1 MKLSYA
7 ITTCNEVDETI
18 RLVSQLL
25 NYKEANSEIVVLLD
39 TPKAPIELVEYLE
52 LQANADHITLIESEF
67 DNNFAQWKNLL
78 NSHCEGDWIF
88 QLDADEYLEPDLIHN
103 LEALLESNVDK
114 DMIVVPRI
122 NTVEGLTEAHIQ
134 KWGWQVNEKGW
145 VNFPDVQTRIY
156 KNSDKIGWSGK
167 VHERIVGFESY
178 TSFPA
183 DEIYCIKHPKT
194 IERQIKQNSYYDTIN
209 NI

>member
-7 ITTCNEVDETI
+7 ITACNEVEETI
-18 RLVSQLL
+18 KLVTQLL
-25 NYKEANSEIVVLLD
+25 NYKEQNSEIVVLLD

-52 LQANADHITLIESEF
+52 LQANADYITLIESEF
-67 DNNFAQWKNLL
+67 DNDFAQWKNFL
-78 NSHCEGDWIF
+78 NSHCKGDWIF
-88 QLDADEYLEPDLIHN
+88 QLDADEHLTPDLIVN
-103 LEALLESNVDK
+103 MESLLDANTDK

-134 KWGWQVNEKGW
+134 KWRWSVNEKGW
-145 VNFPDVQTRIY
+145 VNFPDYQTRIF

-167 VHERIVGFESY
+167 VHERIVGFKSY
-178 TSFPA
+178 TNFPV

-194 IERQIKQNSYYDTIN
+194 IDRQEKQNNYYDTL
-209 NI
+209 

>member
-7 ITTCNEVDETI
+7 ITACNEVEETI
-18 RLVSQLL
+18 KLVTQLL
-25 NYKEANSEIVVLLD
+25 NYKEQNSEIVVLLD

-52 LQANADHITLIESEF
+52 LQANADYITLIESEF
-67 DNNFAQWKNLL
+67 DNDFAQWKNFL
-78 NSHCEGDWIF
+78 NSHCKGDWIF
-88 QLDADEYLEPDLIHN
+88 QLDADEHLTPDLIVN
-103 LEALLESNVDK
+103 MESLLDANTDK

-134 KWGWQVNEKGW
+134 KWRWSVNEKGW
-145 VNFPDVQTRIY
+145 VNFPDYQTRIF

-178 TSFPA
+178 TNFPV

-194 IERQIKQNSYYDTIN
+194 IDRQERQNSYYSTL
-209 NI
+209 

>member
-7 ITTCNEVDETI
+7 ITACNEVEETI
-18 RLVSQLL
+18 KLVTQLL
-25 NYKEANSEIVVLLD
+25 NYKEQNSEIVVLLD

-52 LQANADHITLIESEF
+52 LQANADYITLIESEF
-67 DNNFAQWKNLL
+67 DNDFAQWKNFL
-78 NSHCEGDWIF
+78 NFHCKGDWIF
-88 QLDADEYLEPDLIHN
+88 QLDADEHLTPDLIVN
-103 LEALLESNVDK
+103 MESLLDANTDK

-134 KWGWQVNEKGW
+134 KWGWSVNEKGW
-145 VNFPDVQTRIY
+145 VNFPDYQTRIF

-178 TSFPA
+178 TNFPA

-194 IERQIKQNSYYDTIN
+194 IDRQEKQNSYYDTL
-209 NI
+209 

>member
-7 ITTCNEVDETI
+7 ITACNEVEETI
-18 RLVSQLL
+18 RLVNQLL
-25 NYKEANSEIVVLLD
+25 NYKEENSEIVVLLD
-39 TPKAPIELVEYLE
+39 TPKAPTELVEYLE
-52 LQANADHITLIESEF
+52 IQGKSDHITLIESEF
-67 DNNFAQWKNLL
+67 DNDFAQWKNFL
-78 NSHCEGDWIF
+78 NSHCKGEWIF
-88 QLDADEYLEPDLIHN
+88 QLDADEYLTPDLIVN
-103 LEALLESNVDK
+103 LVDILNTNTDK

-122 NTVEGLTEAHIQ
+122 NTVEGLTEEHIK
-134 KWGWQVNEKGW
+134 KWGWNVNEKGW

-178 TSFPA
+178 TNFPA

-194 IERQIKQNSYYDTIN
+194 IDRQEKQNSYYSTL
-209 NI
+209 

>member
-7 ITTCNEVDETI
+7 ITACNEVEETI
-18 RLVSQLL
+18 KLVTQLL
-25 NYKEANSEIVVLLD
+25 NYKEQNSEIVVLLD

-52 LQANADHITLIESEF
+52 LQANADYITLIESEF
-67 DNNFAQWKNLL
+67 DNDFAQWKNFL
-78 NSHCEGDWIF
+78 NFHCKGDWIF
-88 QLDADEYLEPDLIHN
+88 QLDADEHLTPDLIVN
-103 LEALLESNVDK
+103 MESLLDANTDK

-134 KWGWQVNEKGW
+134 KWGWNVNEKGW
-145 VNFPDVQTRIY
+145 VNFPDYQTRIF

-178 TSFPA
+178 TNFPV
-183 DEIYCIKHPKT
+183 DEIYCIRHPKT
-194 IERQIKQNSYYDTIN
+194 IERQERQNNYYNTL
-209 NI
+209 

>member
-7 ITTCNEVDETI
+7 ITACNEVEETI

-25 NYKEANSEIVVLLD
+25 NYKGENSEIVVLLD
-39 TPKAPIELVEYLE
+39 TPKSPTELLEYLE
-52 LQANADHITLIESEF
+52 LQAEANYITLIESEF
-67 DNNFAQWKNLL
+67 TNDFAQWKNFL
-78 NSHCEGDWIF
+78 NSHCKGEWIF
-88 QLDADEYLEPDLIHN
+88 QLDADEYLMPDLIVN
-103 LEALLESNVDK
+103 LEDILDTNTDK
-114 DMIVVPRI
+114 DLVVVPRI
-122 NTVEGLTEAHIQ
+122 NTVEGLTDEHIK
-134 KWGWQVNEKGW
+134 KWGWNVNEKGW

-156 KNSDKIGWSGK
+156 KNSEKIGWMNK

-194 IERQIKQNSYYDTIN
+194 IERQEKQNNYYDTL
-209 NI
+209 